1 VKQTEKETEGGA
13 APSRSVPAITPEMAP
28 FWEAARRHE
37 LVAQRCLE
45 CGTFRFPARE
55 VCSRCLS
62 RRAEWERVSG
72 RGRVFSVVVMHQA
85 NHPWFAARTPYAA
98 VVVELEEGAR
108 MLSSVVGAEPH
119 AIRIGMPVEVTF
131 DDVTPEVSL
140 PLFRPAI
147 R

>member
-1 VKQTEKETEGGA
+1 MKETAGEA
-13 APSRSVPAITPEMAP
+13 APSRPVPAITPEMAP
-28 FWEAARRHE
+28 FWDAARRHE

-45 CGTFRFPARE
+45 CDTFRFPARE

-85 NHPWFAARTPYAA
+85 NHPWFAARTPYAV

-108 MLSSVVGAEPH
+108 MLSSVVGREPH

-131 DDVTPEVSL
+131 DDLTPEVSL
-140 PLFRPAI
+140 PLFRPAE